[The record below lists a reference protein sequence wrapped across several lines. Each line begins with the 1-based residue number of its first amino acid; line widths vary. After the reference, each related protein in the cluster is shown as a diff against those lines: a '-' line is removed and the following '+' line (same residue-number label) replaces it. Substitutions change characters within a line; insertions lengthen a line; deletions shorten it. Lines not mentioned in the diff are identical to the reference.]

1 MPSEYELIPVSKK
14 KGSKRPQGWVDMAPG
29 MNTKRRTFTEGYL
42 LQRMPRTNSICMNQN
57 YVERVLNNPRT
68 PEYNKRFIVQFVYD
82 HPEKFIP
89 LSDRTDDPQFNE
101 WASKVNSG
109 ARHGWIEWLRK
120 NHGDTLLER

>member
-1 MPSEYELIPVSKK
+1 MPSEYELIPASKK
-14 KGSKRPQGWVDMAPG
+14 KGSKHPQGWVDMAPG

-42 LQRMPRTNSICMNQN
+42 LQRMPRTNSIGMNQN

-68 PEYNKRFIVQFVYD
+68 PEYNKRFIVQFVYN

-89 LSDRTDDPQFNE
+89 LSDSTDDPRFNE

-109 ARHGWIEWLRK
+109 ARRSWIEWLRK
-120 NHGDTLLER
+120 NHGDSHSER